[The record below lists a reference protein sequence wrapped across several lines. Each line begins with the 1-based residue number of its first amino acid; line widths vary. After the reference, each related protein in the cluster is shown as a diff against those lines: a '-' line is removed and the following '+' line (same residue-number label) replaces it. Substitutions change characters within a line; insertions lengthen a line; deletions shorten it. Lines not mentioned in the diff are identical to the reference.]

1 MSDDHGFG
9 IILII
14 FQVRRT
20 VTSANF
26 IAYGRRRIEWAVKE
40 CETPVGR
47 VISGMEHAAKF
58 YIVTAKMPP
67 WAMDR
72 CKVKFT
78 GARLIDAISA
88 DGFV

>member
-1 MSDDHGFG
+1 LHYLNYISG
-9 IILII
+9 
-14 FQVRRT
+14 
-20 VTSANF
+20 SANSHGLQ
-26 IAYGRRRIEWAVKE
+26 ILLPTVDDGLWAVKE

-58 YIVTAKMPP
+58 YIVGEKCRRG
-67 WAMDR
+67 AMDR

-78 GARLIDAISA
+78 RGATIDAISA